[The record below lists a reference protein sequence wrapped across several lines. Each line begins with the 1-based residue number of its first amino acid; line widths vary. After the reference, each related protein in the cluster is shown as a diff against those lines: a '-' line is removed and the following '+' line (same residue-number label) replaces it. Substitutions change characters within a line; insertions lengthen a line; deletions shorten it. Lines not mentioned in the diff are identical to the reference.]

1 MNLQKFLLLAAAAV
15 LTAAFG
21 QHYFR
26 NNTKKEKQVLVFKAL
41 ATAMPV
47 MLAFLYALTAQEVHR
62 TLSLMILAGAFLCMT
77 ADVLLELYFL
87 SGVVSFGLGHVCF
100 IAAYMHLTQFSRI
113 HGADIS
119 AVLFAHAFASWEISA
134 AARLADD
141 TYDRLCGASFRHV
154 GDGCDG
160 GGSAGQPGRVSD
172 GSRRNLFF
180 IYPIIF
186 WASACCTK
194 RNPVF

>member
-100 IAAYMHLTQFSRI
+100 IAAYMHLTQFRGYTVLI
-113 HGADIS
+113 FLLFFLLMLLLHGKFLPQPGWQMILMIGYAALLS
-119 AVLFAHAFASWEISA
+119 AMSA
-134 AARLADD
+134 MAVTAAVQLAAR
-141 TYDRLCGASFRHV
+141 
-154 GDGCDG
+154 
-160 GGSAGQPGRVSD
+160 PG
-172 GSRRNLFF
+172 
-180 IYPIIF
+180 I
-186 WASACCTK
+186 
-194 RNPVF
+194 

>member
-87 SGVVSFGLGHVCF
+87 SGVVSFGRN
-100 IAAYMHLTQFSRI
+100 T
-113 HGADIS
+113 GA
-119 AVLFAHAFASWEISA
+119 
-134 AARLADD
+134 
-141 TYDRLCGASFRHV
+141 
-154 GDGCDG
+154 
-160 GGSAGQPGRVSD
+160 
-172 GSRRNLFF
+172 
-180 IYPIIF
+180 YPIR
-186 WASACCTK
+186 A
-194 RNPVF
+194 